1 MSVDACMHE
10 DDGSMHVA
18 WVALFSQTKG
28 GRTGGAAC
36 MLGVERE
43 REMSRG
49 LVVVA

>member
-1 MSVDACMHE
+1 MCVDACMHE

-18 WVALFSQTKG
+18 WVALFSQAKG

-36 MLGVERE
+36 MPGVE

-49 LVVVA
+49 RVVVA